1 MIKTKKRIKMKKNK
15 VLLVFGIFLILI
27 IAISTTAVLLV
38 KNHNKKV
45 LNILKNNY
53 SEKVITN
60 KKTNLYNKNH
70 KEVGTISKDFSLEL
84 DKYKIVDTSIK
95 YFKIKDTNY
104 YVYYEDIKKDNKQL
118 KRNNNNYLVF
128 NKNITSNKKINLYKD
143 NKKVLTLD
151 NGINTPIMYM
161 DKDNYY
167 INYLNQLLSV
177 KKDKSIKELEH
188 NNTKDNES
196 SYISVL
202 NYDSILDNCNNYN
215 CITISQ
221 ATEQFKK
228 LIESGY
234 YTITMTDYN
243 NYLDGY
249 IRLRE
254 KAILITTPNINDI
267 VTNLS
272 KDLKINIEKVSDK
285 DTLKFNSTNKKS
297 TRDSKKDSID
307 RYQIKSYTTL
317 DNLIKMANGEEVQ
330 ESEPVKVN
338 NTSGGGQG
346 IAVINYHFFYDEGSE
361 ACNEE
366 ICLSTQKFR
375 EQLDYLK
382 QNNYKTL
389 TMEEFKKWMY
399 GQIEL
404 PEKSVLLTID
414 DGAFGTGK
422 HNGNH
427 LIPILEEYKMHAT
440 LFLIAGWWDINN
452 YRSPYLDIQSHT
464 FDMHNRGTCGNP
476 QLLCAT
482 YDEVKVDLQ
491 KSLDI
496 IKNDD
501 SFCYPFYSYDDEA
514 IQAIK
519 DLGFKLAFA
528 GGNRKATRSS
538 NKYLIPRYPIYK
550 STTLNQFINMVS

>member
-1 MIKTKKRIKMKKNK
+1 MSKKRKKIRVK
-15 VLLVFGIFLILI
+15 KKKRKYLLIVFIILI
-27 IAISTTAVLLV
+27 TIITTLSVLIV
-38 KNHNKKV
+38 NEHNKKV
-45 LNILKNNY
+45 FKEIKSNY
-53 SEKVITN
+53 NEYVITTN
-60 KKTNLYNKNH
+60 KATLYNKNY
-70 KEVGTISKDFSLEL
+70 KKTGTISKDFSLQL
-84 DKYKIVDTSIK
+84 SKYQIKDNSIK
-95 YFKIKDTNY
+95 YFKIKGTNY
-104 YVYYEDIKKDNKQL
+104 YINYKDITKDKKQL
-118 KRNNNNYLVF
+118 KKESNNYLVF
-128 NKNITSNKKINLYKD
+128 NKNINTKNKIDLYKND
-143 NKKVLTLD
+143 KIALSLD
-151 NGINTPIMYM
+151 NGLNVPILYM

-167 INYLNQLLSV
+167 VNYLNQLLKV
-177 KKDKSIKELEH
+177 KKSKNIKEIDH
-188 NNTKDNES
+188 INTKEKEAEF
-196 SYISVL
+196 ISVL
-202 NYDSILDNCNNYN
+202 YYENIEETCSNYN
-215 CITISQ
+215 CITKDQ
-221 ATEQFKK
+221 ASGELKK
-228 LIESGY
+228 LLESGY
-234 YTITMTDYN
+234 YTITMDQYN
-243 NYLDGY
+243 NYLDKY
-249 IRLRE
+249 IRLKD
-254 KAILITTPNINDI
+254 KAILITTKSTNDI
-267 VTNLS
+267 TNNIS
-272 KDLKINIEKVSDK
+272 KELKINIEKIDDK
-285 DTLKFNSTNKKS
+285 SPIKLNLTNKKS
-297 TRDSKKDSID
+297 TKDSKKDSIEA
-307 RYQIKSYTTL
+307 YQIKSYSTI
-317 DNLIKMANGEEVQ
+317 DNIIKMAQGEEVI
-330 ESEPVKVN
+330 EAEPVKVTN
-338 NTSGGGQG
+338 QG

-375 EQLDYLK
+375 EELDYLK

-389 TMEEFKKWMY
+389 TMKEFKQWMY

-464 FDMHNRGTCGNP
+464 FDMHNRGTCGDP

-501 SFCYPFYSYDDEA
+501 SFCYPFYSYDNEA